1 MGMQAVSA
9 PITALVTWL
18 YRLPGRNSFSFVFS
32 LSLLLSPSLL
42 FLTFFLAVFFFF
54 FYLTAF
60 LKPCR
65 DGEILR

>member
-9 PITALVTWL
+9 SITALVTWP

-32 LSLLLSPSLL
+32 LSLLFSPPLL

-54 FYLTAF
+54 FLNLTA
-60 LKPCR
+60 LLNPCR
-65 DGEILR
+65 D